1 MLKLGLEKVG
11 IKIFKKLPE
20 CWGESGVNSHM
31 FDSANVM
38 EKMIKWVGWDE
49 SLLHIFAK
57 RLGCDIWIYL
67 DGSCVGV
74 NCSCDVQCLD
84 QFGPFPSPTPCSVET
99 KHSLHKIFHKEKYF
113 ISKFFLFF
121 RDSILDS

>member
-20 CWGESGVNSHM
+20 CWGESGVNSRM

-84 QFGPFPSPTPCSVET
+84 QFGPFPSPSYNLGWNPPLTIH
-99 KHSLHKIFHKEKYF
+99 HSLSSQSCFQQN
-113 ISKFFLFF
+113 S
-121 RDSILDS
+121 S